1 MAAPGGSTVAAPG
14 GQGMSTRG
22 HVLILL
28 VTMGSLLFVVRML
41 RRSQLAARYAV
52 LWMSLGTVL
61 LALAAFPSTVDR
73 VSVWLGISYGPTTAF
88 LGAITV
94 LFVVVVHFSWEL
106 SRLEERTQILA
117 QEVALLRAQNEEGAI
132 AGG

>member
-1 MAAPGGSTVAAPG
+1 
-14 GQGMSTRG
+14 MSTRG

-28 VTMGSLLFVVRML
+28 VTLCSLLFVVRML
-41 RRSQLAARYAV
+41 RRSQLAPRYAV

-61 LALAAFPSTVDR
+61 LFLAAFPSTVDR
-73 VSVWLGISYGPTTAF
+73 VSVWLGISYGPTTVF

>member
-1 MAAPGGSTVAAPG
+1 
-14 GQGMSTRG
+14 MSTRG

-28 VTMGSLLFVVRML
+28 VTLCSLLFVVRML

-52 LWMSLGTVL
+52 LWMSLGTIL
-61 LALAAFPSTVDR
+61 LFLATFPGTVDR
-73 VSVWLGISYGPTTAF
+73 VSVWLGISYGPATVF

-117 QEVALLRAQNEEGAI
+117 QEVALLRAQNEEGAVT
-132 AGG
+132 GG

>member
-1 MAAPGGSTVAAPG
+1 
-14 GQGMSTRG
+14 MSTRG
-22 HVLILL
+22 HVLVL
-28 VTMGSLLFVVRML
+28 VVTLCSLIFVVRML
-41 RRSQLAARYAV
+41 RRSQLAARYAL
-52 LWMSLGTVL
+52 LWVSVATVL
-61 LALAAFPSTVDR
+61 LFMASFPGTIDR
-73 VSVWLGISYGPTTAF
+73 VSVWLGISYGPATAF

-117 QEVALLRAQNEEGAI
+117 QEVALLRAENEEGAI

>member
-1 MAAPGGSTVAAPG
+1 MAAPWGP
-14 GQGMSTRG
+14 GMSTRG

-28 VTMGSLLFVVRML
+28 VTLGSLLFVVRML

>member
-1 MAAPGGSTVAAPG
+1 MAAPW

-28 VTMGSLLFVVRML
+28 VTLGSLLFVVRML

>member
-1 MAAPGGSTVAAPG
+1 MAPRGERAV
-14 GQGMSTRG
+14 STRG
-22 HVLILL
+22 HVLILVVTLCSL
-28 VTMGSLLFVVRML
+28 VFVVRLL
-41 RRSQLAARYAV
+41 RRSQLAPRYAV
-52 LWMSLGTVL
+52 LWMSVGTVML
-61 LALAAFPSTVDR
+61 LMASFPGTVDR
-73 VSVWLGISYGPTTAF
+73 FSVFLGISYGPATVF

-117 QEVALLRAQNEEGAI
+117 QEVALLRAENEEGAI

>member
-1 MAAPGGSTVAAPG
+1 MAAVGDQA
-14 GQGMSTRG
+14 MSTRG

-28 VTMGSLLFVVRML
+28 VTLCSLLFVVRML

-61 LALAAFPSTVDR
+61 LFLAAFPSTVDR
-73 VSVWLGISYGPTTAF
+73 VSVWLGISYGPSTVF

-117 QEVALLRAQNEEGAI
+117 QEVALLRAENEEGAI

>member
-1 MAAPGGSTVAAPG
+1 MATPG

>member
-1 MAAPGGSTVAAPG
+1 MAPRGEQAV
-14 GQGMSTRG
+14 STRG
-22 HVLILL
+22 HALVLL
-28 VTMGSLLFVVRML
+28 VTLGSLLFVVRML

-61 LALAAFPSTVDR
+61 LFLAAFPSTVDR
-73 VSVWLGISYGPTTAF
+73 VSRWLGITYGPATVF

-106 SRLEERTQILA
+106 SRLEERTQVLA
-117 QEVALLRAQNEEGAI
+117 QEVALLRADNEGAI
-132 AGG
+132 ANG